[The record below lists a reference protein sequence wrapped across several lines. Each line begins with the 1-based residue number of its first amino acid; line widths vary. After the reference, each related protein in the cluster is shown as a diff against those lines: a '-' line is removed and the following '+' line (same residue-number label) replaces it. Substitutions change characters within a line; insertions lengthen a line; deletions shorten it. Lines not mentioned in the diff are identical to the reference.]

1 MCTKISVDSNSRT
14 SYFLQENEEQR
25 NLLLLIIHDPFSVA
39 LISREKVSLMDSDTE
54 DDDVKK

>member
-25 NLLLLIIHDPFSVA
+25 NLLLLIIHDPFSVV
-39 LISREKVSLMDSDTE
+39 LITREKVSLMDSDTE
-54 DDDVKK
+54 DDA